1 MAIYPSLY
9 NCFRMISVNFVCLGA
24 VRENMQPVNST
35 QKEPSQTGLSFIAT
49 SQHCWLLHR
58 CGTCIRTI
66 LVRKMEKIVL
76 MNQMVRLKIYTNLLI
91 RWWTVNI
98 NQNNLTFLGWK
109 GKKLKSNTDPTCSM
123 ELRNIYLNELNSIY
137 THTKTFGNPSQH
149 HNNSLCFHQKRWQWY
164 VFYFLGISEYC
175 CFPDKDF

>member
-1 MAIYPSLY
+1 MCVTPVHLWLPGRMSIYPSLY
-9 NCFRMISVNFVCLGA
+9 NRFRMISVNLVCLGA

-35 QKEPSQTGLSFIAT
+35 QKELSQTGLSFIAT

-58 CGTCIRTI
+58 CGTCIRT
-66 LVRKMEKIVL
+66 LLLRKMTLLKNTVL

-137 THTKTFGNPSQH
+137 THGNIWLPLSA
-149 HNNSLCFHQKRWQWY
+149 S
-164 VFYFLGISEYC
+164 
-175 CFPDKDF
+175 